1 MTSSVLLAFAA
12 LPALLVAQP
21 VGGDI
26 SPRAGTTGT
35 STFYGGNLHGGTCSF
50 STYTL
55 PSGIYGTAFSGAAW
69 NSAANCGA
77 CLEVT
82 ANGKKVK
89 VMVSWLTPSQCR
101 PSYG

>member
-1 MTSSVLLAFAA
+1 MSSSVLFALAA

-26 SPRAGTTGT
+26 SPRDGTKGT

-55 PSGIYGTAFSGAAW
+55 PSGIYGTAFSGGAW
-69 NSAANCGA
+69 KSSAVCGS

-89 VMVSWLTPSQCR
+89 VMVR
-101 PSYG
+101 